1 MKSSTPQSPKT
12 PGPLAI
18 LLIGKGGCGKTTL
31 ALQFP
36 EPGVLDLDQNLDGPD
51 RFIRQELKGKL
62 SYVYLTPLLDDKGR
76 PKDDGEI
83 RDAIME
89 GLEELVDSPKV
100 KTIIIDSITKLSE
113 MLVLWR
119 LKKEGRDVMEIS
131 MWQPWRSA
139 IIKLLH
145 KARSSGKHVICS
157 IHEKPV
163 YAPRSGKSIEPAQKI
178 AADISLPTR
187 LADEFPFAFTDV
199 WRAKKVE
206 TRESIDYELH
216 CNSDDEAGNS
226 MMSLKNSLGID
237 HKLSMDW
244 GDLSPFLK
252 GRL

>member
-18 LLIGKGGCGKTTL
+18 LLIGKGGVGKTTL

-36 EPGVLDLDQNLDGPD
+36 KPGVLDIDENLDGPD
-51 RFIRQELKGKL
+51 RFIREALKKPID
-62 SYVYLTPLLDDKGR
+62 YVYVTPLLDDKGR
-76 PKDDGEI
+76 PKGDGEI
-83 RDAIME
+83 RDAITD
-89 GLEELVDSPKV
+89 GLTELVESPKV
-100 KTIIIDSITKLSE
+100 KTIFLDSITKLSE

-119 LKKEGRDVMEIS
+119 LNKEGKDVMEIS

-206 TRESIDYELH
+206 TRDEVDYQLH
-216 CNSDDEAGNS
+216 CQSDDESGNS

-237 HKLSMDW
+237 RPLSMDW
-244 GDLSPFLK
+244 TDLAPYLK